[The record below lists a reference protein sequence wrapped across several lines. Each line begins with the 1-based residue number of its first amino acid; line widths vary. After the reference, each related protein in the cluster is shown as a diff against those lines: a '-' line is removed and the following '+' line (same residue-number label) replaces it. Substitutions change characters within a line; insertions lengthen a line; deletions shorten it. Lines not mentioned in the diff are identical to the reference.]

1 MYDVL
6 CARLLHYIVKF
17 RYVEAKKKWCN
28 CHFMASLAMPRRR
41 YGGRSGAVAAR
52 SQH

>member
-17 RYVEAKKKWCN
+17 RYVEAKKNGVIVILW
-28 CHFMASLAMPRRR
+28 LAWPCRVADMV
-41 YGGRSGAVAAR
+41 VAAAR
-52 SQH
+52 